1 MGKEDAYHGWLE
13 KSFGELIDS
22 LELEKQQKLT
32 LKNRWLDQIIWMEGK
47 AKHTQRWYYFLR
59 LTAIIGGLIIPA
71 LIGFNMEGPINDIF
85 RWIVFSLSLA
95 VAIASAVEEFF
106 QYGERWRHYRKT
118 VEVLKS
124 EGWQF
129 FQLSGAYAY
138 YETHKQAYEKFTGRV
153 ESMLQ
158 ADVQKYI
165 AEIVKEEVKEDRE
178 DDQ

>member
-1 MGKEDAYHGWLE
+1 MSKKEEYNEGLKE
-13 KSFGELIDS
+13 NFGELIDS

-47 AKHTQRWYYFLR
+47 AKHAQRWYYFLR
-59 LTAIIGGLIIPA
+59 LTAIIGGLIVPA
-71 LIGFNMEGPINDIF
+71 LIGLNLAGMIGNLL
-85 RWIVFSLSLA
+85 RWIVFGLSLV

-118 VEVLKS
+118 VETLKS

-129 FQLSGAYAY
+129 FQRSGAYASY
-138 YETHKQAYEKFTGRV
+138 NTHKGAYEKFTGRV
-153 ESMLQ
+153 ESILQ

-165 AEIVKEEVKEDRE
+165 TEIVKEQVEEESEDK
-178 DDQ
+178 Q